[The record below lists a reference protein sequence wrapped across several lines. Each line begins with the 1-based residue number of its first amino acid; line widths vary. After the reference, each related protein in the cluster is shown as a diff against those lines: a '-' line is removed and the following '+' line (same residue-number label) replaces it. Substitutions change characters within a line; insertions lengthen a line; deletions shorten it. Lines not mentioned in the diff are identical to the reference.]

1 MGLCARCD
9 DLRRATD
16 HIPLPLAADADLA
29 KRVIESKG
37 SKVAKQIGF
46 LLGFSIFTILIT
58 FGHFPRVENHEHH
71 YHLMYN
77 EGTVES
83 VSMFTRFVATPLL
96 FNFKF
101 IVKSLVYK
109 GRTIIIKMP
118 LVRHVMPKR
127 ELRDFLRRRA
137 EGGID
142 FTRRM
147 ITSTHG
153 RLSGRQGGESGRSG
167 GMNASLTAE

>member
-1 MGLCARCD
+1 M
-9 DLRRATD
+9 
-16 HIPLPLAADADLA
+16 PLPLAADADLA

-37 SKVAKQIGF
+37 SKVYKQISV
-46 LLGFSIFTILIT
+46 LLGFSIFTILMT
-58 FGHFPRVENHEHH
+58 FGHFSRVGNRQYHF
-71 YHLMYN
+71 HLMYN

-83 VSMFTRFVATPLL
+83 VSMFTRFMSTPLL

-127 ELRDFLRRRA
+127 RLRGFLRRRA
-137 EGGID
+137 EGGIS
-142 FTRRM
+142 R
-147 ITSTHG
+147 
-153 RLSGRQGGESGRSG
+153 GGG
-167 GMNASLTAE
+167 

>member
-1 MGLCARCD
+1 ML
-9 DLRRATD
+9 LP
-16 HIPLPLAADADLA
+16 PLADADLA

-37 SKVAKQIGF
+37 SNVAKHVVL
-46 LLGFSIFTILIT
+46 LLGSSIFIILMT
-58 FGHFPRVENHEHH
+58 FGHFPRVENRQYH

-83 VSMFTRFVATPLL
+83 VSMSTRFAFTPLL

-109 GRTIIIKMP
+109 GRTTTIKMP

-137 EGGID
+137 EG
-142 FTRRM
+142 RVV
-147 ITSTHG
+147 S
-153 RLSGRQGGESGRSG
+153 
-167 GMNASLTAE
+167 